1 MPWISTRNT
10 DWTDL
15 ERDIAVFCCC
25 DGEGGIDIKG
35 KYLNDQA
42 AVDAGW
48 AIGDW
53 YELDKGN
60 DYGHAEGVPKRIVEP
75 E

>member
-1 MPWISTRNT
+1 M
-10 DWTDL
+10 
-15 ERDIAVFCCC
+15 CCC
-25 DGEGGIDIKG
+25 AASIIVRG

-60 DYGHAEGVPKRIVEP
+60 DYGLPEGVPKRIVEP
-75 E
+75 ETP